1 VVNTNFSFGEL
12 YQAVPIIYHFVA
24 TNQPL
29 NAKKV
34 KLCKDGKAQCLNT
47 SKAVPKEEEDLMWE
61 HGTVKG
67 LFTPIINVHCL
78 VLFHQVFRSTGK

>member
-1 VVNTNFSFGEL
+1 MLDFIAFKLPGSLSFPSL
-12 YQAVPIIYHFVA
+12 FTMDIK
-24 TNQPL
+24 NS
-29 NAKKV
+29 NR
-34 KLCKDGKAQCLNT
+34 LNT